1 MRWLFL
7 FVLSLN
13 LAYIAWQ
20 LSLPEP
26 DSYAQVAPLKN
37 VPPIVLLSELQ
48 PDESKSTEQDEIVQQ
63 VQQVEVSSVVT
74 DEAGDAGSDEP
85 EVVTGSS
92 EPVVQETPANTSV
105 VAEAEKTAQQGTAQ
119 KQSCYTL
126 GPFRDLD
133 KLRSLT
139 REIKSYVVSADF
151 RGREEN
157 EPTLFWVYLT
167 PEKNRRKAIETG
179 KRLKANK
186 IKDFYIIRE
195 GEKNNGLS
203 LGYFRNKAS
212 AYGLAKKVSALGFD
226 VMIEPVTKTYT
237 MYWLDYQLA
246 DGANIPET
254 VLEKYIQFA
263 KKDKISRLKRECDD

>member
-26 DSYAQVAPLKN
+26 DSYAQVAQLKN
-37 VPPIVLLSELQ
+37 VPSIVLLSEL
-48 PDESKSTEQDEIVQQ
+48 PSDEPRSTEQDEIVQQ
-63 VQQVEVSSVVT
+63 VRQAEASGVAT
-74 DEAGDAGSDEP
+74 DEAGDAEAAEP
-85 EVVTGSS
+85 EMVTDSS
-92 EPVVQETPANTSV
+92 EPVIQETPANTSV
-105 VAEAEKTAQQGTAQ
+105 VAEAERAPQQATEQ

-126 GPFRDLD
+126 GPFRNLD

-151 RGREEN
+151 RGSEEN

-203 LGYFRNKAS
+203 LGYFRNKDS

-226 VMIEPVTKTYT
+226 VMVEQVTKTYT

-246 DGANIPET
+246 DGANIPDT
-254 VLEKYIQFA
+254 VLEKYIQSA
-263 KKDKISRLKRECDD
+263 KKDKISRLTRECNE